1 MSRRVLA
8 ALAFATTAAQ
18 ALEFLLPLPGEAIQ
32 NNGAALL
39 VRADPG
45 TGPVRF
51 RLSGPADLSVE
62 AQALEAD
69 MHSASLPDLAPGNW
83 TVVVEAIGPDGTPT
97 PLDST
102 SFRATPLEPTL
113 VSTQVAAALAPPP
126 PSKGSASGPRTQQS
140 LYLALDAG
148 YRQGA
153 SEGPIESWR
162 PLRLDDGRIVTGE
175 REVVLDREYTGGA
188 TAIWDLRHGALQLR
202 TKTTADLGDQRGRTQ
217 PFHRLSIDAAY
228 GPWVDAHLGDQYPD
242 WSPLMMDGSRIR
254 GVGLGLAATRDG
266 TPWGRV
272 RYMAGWSR
280 RATDPILERNL
291 DGTLDTSGASYDRQ
305 IQVLHVGLGGG
316 RHVLWG
322 LTFVHAIDDTAGV
335 DMKLRDTLG
344 LAAPKENAAIGSDLQ
359 IWFWK
364 RRIELFGHWST
375 SLVTDNTRLGKPSD
389 SLSEMANLEQFDFVS
404 PAISLNSS
412 TRGIT
417 RLLADDL
424 GSDEALS
431 FLGDNSAFRTGIR
444 LNTPASSGRM
454 SHEVRWVHAG
464 TAWESFARSTL
475 LPAQTGVEFN
485 HASNWAHD
493 RLFLSATTGYYSLPR
508 DASEN
513 ADRTRIS
520 ASASLSQGETAP
532 GAYLDGG
539 KDWTNEPQ
547 GGRVDS
553 WNAGGGLYRSF
564 RPADDHVL
572 SANLGYSRAQ
582 TDARSDSESTV
593 GNHIVQNT
601 WNGLLRWRLPA
612 PVELRTGAQFTTNE
626 TSLDL
631 VGTTSTADL
640 QTAYGSFG
648 TSVWLFGRSLELS
661 ADGGLGFRSGDD
673 VDEGLR
679 QWRQS
684 GRVLWRMRNEQSI
697 QLSQQYTQIV
707 DGRGDLRIDAG
718 WEKFF

>member
-1 MSRRVLA
+1 MSRSVLA
-8 ALAFATTAAQ
+8 AFALASSAAQ

-32 NNGAALL
+32 TSGAALL

-45 TGPVRF
+45 TGQIRF
-51 RLSGPADLSVE
+51 RLHGPTDLVVD
-62 AQALEAD
+62 AQAQEAD

-83 TVVVEAIGPDGTPT
+83 TLVVEAIHPDSSPT

-113 VSTQVAAALAPPP
+113 VSTQVAAALAAPPA
-126 PSKGSASGPRTQQS
+126 KASASGPRTQQS
-140 LYLALDAG
+140 LYLSIDAG

-162 PLRLDDGRIVTGE
+162 PLRFEDGRIVAGE
-175 REVVLDREYTGGA
+175 REAVLDREYTGGA
-188 TAIWDLRHGALQLR
+188 TAIWNLQRGALQLR
-202 TKTTADLGDQRGRTQ
+202 TKTSADLGDQPGRTQ
-217 PFHRLSIDAAY
+217 PFHRLGIDAAY

-254 GVGLGLAATRDG
+254 GIGIGLAATRG
-266 TPWGRV
+266 GESWGRV
-272 RYMAGWSR
+272 RYVAGWSR

-291 DGTLDTSGASYDRQ
+291 DGTLDTSGAAYDRQ

-316 RHVLWG
+316 RNVLWG
-322 LTFVHAIDDTAGV
+322 LTYVHALDDTSGA
-335 DMKLRDTLG
+335 DMALRDTLG
-344 LAAPKENAAIGSDLQ
+344 MASPKENAAIGSDLQ

-364 RRIELFGHWST
+364 RRVELFGHWST
-375 SLVTDNTRLGKPSD
+375 SLVTDNTRLGGPSD
-389 SLSEMANLEQFDFVS
+389 SLGELADIEQIDLFS
-404 PAISLNSS
+404 PAITLNSS
-412 TRGIT
+412 TRGIVK
-417 RLLADDL
+417 LMAEDL
-424 GSDEALS
+424 GSEEALS
-431 FLGDNSAFRTGIR
+431 FLGDNSALRTGIR
-444 LNTPASSGRM
+444 LNTPVSSGRM
-454 SHEVRWVHAG
+454 SHELRWVHAG
-464 TAWESFARSTL
+464 SSWESFARSTM
-475 LPAQTGVEFN
+475 LPAQTGVEFS

-508 DASEN
+508 DASKN
-513 ADRTRIS
+513 ADRTRVS

-532 GAYLDGG
+532 GAYIDGG

-564 RPADDHVL
+564 RPTEDHVI
-572 SANLGYSRAQ
+572 SANIGYSRSE
-582 TDARSDSESTV
+582 TEARSDSESTV
-593 GNHIVQNT
+593 GNHIVQNS

-612 PVELRTGAQFTTNE
+612 PVELRTGAQFATNE
-626 TSLDL
+626 TSIEL
-631 VGTTSTADL
+631 VGNSATAEL
-640 QTAYGSFG
+640 QTTYGSFG

-661 ADGGLGFRSGDD
+661 ADGGLGFLAGDN

-679 QWRQS
+679 QWRQNS
-684 GRVLWRMRNEQSI
+684 RVLWRLPDEQSLR
-697 QLSQQYTQIV
+697 LSQQYTQIV